1 MIRQSPVLR
10 AAVVAAL
17 VAAAAPRAFA
27 EPISISIRSRAIQQ
41 GDILL
46 ITVNAPAGTEGL
58 AVHAFGHEWPVYR
71 VDPST
76 WRALLGIDLGQP
88 PGPYAIDVTTS
99 GHRQDQK
106 RSITVVGRQF
116 PRRVLRVAPEYV
128 NPTPE
133 DLERIS
139 RDSAFLAG
147 VYARSA
153 DQPLFLGG
161 FERPVPG
168 QANSSFG
175 SRSVFNGEPRS
186 PHAGTDFL
194 SGTGTPVHAPAA
206 GHVVAARDLFFT
218 GNTVIID
225 HGLGVVSL
233 LAHMSRI
240 DVQEGQTV
248 AGGDLVGLVGATGR
262 VTGPHLHWALRVGAA
277 RVDPLSALEILAA
290 SQGSGDRDQGSVR
303 PDPRSLTPDP

>member
-1 MIRQSPVLR
+1 VIAHSPILR
-10 AAVVAAL
+10 AAIAAAL
-17 VAAAAPRAFA
+17 VTAAAPRVFA
-27 EPISISIRSRAIQQ
+27 EPISVAIRSRAIQQ
-41 GDILL
+41 GDLLL
-46 ITVNAPAGTEGL
+46 ITVQAPVGVDLFG
-58 AVHAFGHEWPVYR
+58 VRAFGHEWPVYR

-76 WRALLGIDLGQP
+76 WRTLVGIDLDQRPGQ
-88 PGPYAIDVTTS
+88 YAIDVTTV
-99 GHRQDQK
+99 GHRADQK
-106 RSITVVGRQF
+106 RSITVLARQF
-116 PRRVLRVAPEYV
+116 PRRVLQVAPEYV
-128 NPTPE
+128 NPPPE

-139 RDSAFLAG
+139 RDAAFLER
-147 VYARSA
+147 VYGHS
-153 DQPLFLGG
+153 DDHPQFLGG

-194 SGTGTPVHAPAA
+194 SGTGTPIHAPAA
-206 GHVVAARDLFFT
+206 GRVVAARDLFFT

-225 HGLGVVSL
+225 HGLGVMSL

-248 AGGDLVGLVGATGR
+248 DRGDLVGLVGATGR

-277 RVDPLSALEILAA
+277 RVDPLSAIEILAA
-290 SQGSGDRDQGSVR
+290 PVTGNNS
-303 PDPRSLTPDP
+303 PPK